1 VRALSRAAV
10 LIVAGMLAAACAVG
24 PDYQR
29 PEVELPADWRVPAG
43 EAGELANTR
52 WWMQFSDPV
61 LDELIATAL
70 AENLDAR
77 IAAARVAQFAGA
89 LEATR
94 SGLLPQISYGGG
106 AGRSR
111 SSEFLLPAGADPY
124 TTQYQAA
131 LGASWQ
137 LDLFGRL
144 RRESEAAQARVY
156 ASEQG
161 RRGVLLSVVSSVA
174 VSYLT
179 LRALDEQLEI
189 SQATATNYAETLDI
203 FQLRHEHGVV
213 SRLEVAQIESQ
224 YEQARAVIPVLEGQ
238 IAAQEHLLSILLGRH
253 PGPIVRG
260 RALAELSVPAVPA
273 ALPATLLE
281 QRPDIVQ
288 AEQDLVAANADV
300 GAARA
305 LYYPDITLT
314 GAFGQLSTAAGDLLE
329 SAARTWAV
337 DAAVSGPIFTG
348 GGIAGRVASAE
359 AARESAELG
368 YRTAILNALREVND
382 ALVGARTSAEN
393 HAALARRVA
402 ALQEYARLARMRFDG
417 GAAGYLEV
425 LFADN
430 ELFAAELAAVTAS
443 GARYTSLVDVYKA
456 MGGGWVDEAEALA
469 TAP

>member
-1 VRALSRAAV
+1 MRALSRAAA
-10 LIVAGMLAAACAVG
+10 LIVAAMFAAACAVG
-24 PDYQR
+24 PDYER
-29 PEVELPADWRVPAG
+29 PEVDLPADWRVPAG

-52 WWMQFSDPV
+52 WWTQFSDPV
-61 LDELIATAL
+61 LDELIAAAL

-77 IAAARVAQFAGA
+77 LAAARVAQFAGA

-94 SGLLPQISYGGG
+94 SQFFPQISYGGG

-111 SSEFLLPAGADPY
+111 SSEFLLPTGADPY
-124 TTQYQAA
+124 TSQYQAA

-174 VSYLT
+174 ASYLT

-189 SQATATNYAETLDI
+189 SQATAANYKETLGI

-273 ALPATLLE
+273 ALPAALLE

-300 GAARA
+300 GATRA

-329 SAARTWAV
+329 SAARAWAV

-368 YRTAILNALREVND
+368 YRAAILNALREVND
-382 ALVGARTSAEN
+382 ALVGVRTSAEN

-417 GAAGYLEV
+417 GAAGFLEV
-425 LFADN
+425 LYAEN
-430 ELFAAELAAVTAS
+430 ELFAAELAAVAAS
-443 GARYTSLVDVYKA
+443 GTRYASLVEVYKA

>member
-1 VRALSRAAV
+1 MWALSRAAA
-10 LIVAGMLAAACAVG
+10 LIVAGMLAAGCAVG
-24 PDYQR
+24 PDYAR
-29 PEVELPADWRVPAG
+29 PEVDLPADWRVPAG
-43 EAGELANTR
+43 EAGELANTH
-52 WWMQFSDPV
+52 WWTQFSDPV

-70 AENLDAR
+70 AENLDVR

-94 SGLLPQISYGGG
+94 SQLFPQISYGGG
-106 AGRSR
+106 AGRAR

-124 TTQYQAA
+124 TSQYQAA

-137 LDLFGRL
+137 LDLFGRV

-161 RRGVLLSVVSSVA
+161 RRGVILSVVSSVA
-174 VSYLT
+174 ASYIT

-189 SQATATNYAETLDI
+189 SQATAANYKETLGI
-203 FQLRHEHGVV
+203 FQLRHQHGVV

-224 YEQARAVIPVLEGQ
+224 YEQARAVMPVLAEQ

-273 ALPATLLE
+273 ALPAALLE

-288 AEQDLVAANADV
+288 AEQDLVAANADL

-314 GAFGQLSTAAGDLLE
+314 GALGQLSTAAGDLLE

-348 GGIAGRVASAE
+348 GGVAGRVASAE
-359 AARESAELG
+359 AAREGAELG

-382 ALVGARTSAEN
+382 ALVGVRTSAEN

-417 GAAGYLEV
+417 GAAGFLEV
-425 LFADN
+425 LYAEN
-430 ELFAAELAAVTAS
+430 ELFAAELAAVAAS
-443 GARYTSLVDVYKA
+443 GTRYASLVEVYKA